1 MRRNWKADFRSF
13 YYDEALV
20 PADPVISIG
29 SAALLIIYLHN
40 TYLKAI
46 RTRVEQSRWK
56 WFDQRINP
64 TVLPNTTK
72 LLAHSRFNQIPVMY
86 AKLPLW
92 KKISAID
99 RTPIESLGLTN
110 FSCPRNKWC
119 SQIADEIAPKPSEIV
134 VLKTTDSA
142 VTGTNLRLIRNT
154 MGHKTVI
161 CAGIFTDQYVSSTV
175 EVS

>member
-92 KKISAID
+92 KKMAAID
-99 RTPIESLGLTN
+99 RTPRESLGLTI
-110 FSCPRNKWC
+110 FSCPGMNGIAKLLTKLHPNPAILWC
-119 SQIADEIAPKPSEIV
+119 SRQQTA
-134 VLKTTDSA
+134 
-142 VTGTNLRLIRNT
+142 R
-154 MGHKTVI
+154 
-161 CAGIFTDQYVSSTV
+161 
-175 EVS
+175 